1 MTRDERSPISD
12 QGSPA
17 ELLRNL
23 SPAAFAALGAEGLAY
38 IKPVDVDGECQF
50 EIHLADGRVIATMA
64 RRDIAEEVVRQN
76 ELEPVSVH

>member
-38 IKPVDVDGECQF
+38 IKPVDVTANASSRFIWRTVG
-50 EIHLADGRVIATMA
+50 
-64 RRDIAEEVVRQN
+64 
-76 ELEPVSVH
+76 